1 MGPVSVPL
9 DRESLPGAKKCLKEV
24 LPTPLTGLSLHPS
37 PQEVGGIWEVGR
49 GLRIIWLQLLW
60 FLIALHSEMKRL

>member
-9 DRESLPGAKKCLKEV
+9 DRESLPGAKKCIKGG
-24 LPTPLTGLSLHPS
+24 PPHTSTGLSLLPS
-37 PQEVGGIWEVGR
+37 PQEVGGMWEAGR
-49 GLRIIWLQLLW
+49 GLRFIWLQLLW